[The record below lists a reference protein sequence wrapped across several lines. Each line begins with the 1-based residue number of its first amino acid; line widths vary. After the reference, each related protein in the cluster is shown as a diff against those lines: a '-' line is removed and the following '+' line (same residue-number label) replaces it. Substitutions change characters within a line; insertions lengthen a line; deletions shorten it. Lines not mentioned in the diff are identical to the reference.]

1 MEHQLYHHGILGQKW
16 GVRRFQ
22 NSDGSYTSE
31 GKKRYGK
38 DKSSKNKKK
47 AIAIGAAAVGTAL
60 AVCGTYHLAKSGKL
74 DGLISIGRSAVQNL
88 SISDNG
94 TIQIQFNGE
103 SSGNRKRNAAY
114 ERWAA
119 ANDARIRNHG
129 RL

>member
-1 MEHQLYHHGILGQKW
+1 MEHQLYHHGIIGQKW

-74 DGLISIGRSAVQNL
+74 DGLIS
-88 SISDNG
+88 DNG